1 MFSCIATRYKTRRSP
16 SFPSLENKKQVQHII
31 PLDLVRVYS
40 IVESFIRLTFIFLP
54 SQSYQMIMKHY
65 YIYLAC
71 PFKEQASLDSVD
83 DDDDDD
89 DDLNAKYIRIFQD

>member
-1 MFSCIATRYKTRRSP
+1 MFSCNATRYKTRRSP

-31 PLDLVRVYS
+31 PLDLVRVYR
-40 IVESFIRLTFIFLP
+40 VESFIRLTFIFLP
-54 SQSYQMIMKHY
+54 SQSYQMIMKHH

-89 DDLNAKYIRIFQD
+89 DLNAKYIRIF

>member
-31 PLDLVRVYS
+31 PLDLVRVY

-54 SQSYQMIMKHY
+54 SQSYQMIMKHH

-89 DDLNAKYIRIFQD
+89 DLNAKYIRIFQD

>member
-1 MFSCIATRYKTRRSP
+1 
-16 SFPSLENKKQVQHII
+16 
-31 PLDLVRVYS
+31 
-40 IVESFIRLTFIFLP
+40 
-54 SQSYQMIMKHY
+54 MIMKHH